1 LIFYGLAL
9 IHAGKFTYSEIF
21 YLGILEIFTGLA
33 AALFPDLGL
42 LFWIIGF
49 GILHIVYGVMMYR
62 KYEA

>member
-1 LIFYGLAL
+1 
-9 IHAGKFTYSEIF
+9 
-21 YLGILEIFTGLA
+21 
-33 AALFPDLGL
+33 L